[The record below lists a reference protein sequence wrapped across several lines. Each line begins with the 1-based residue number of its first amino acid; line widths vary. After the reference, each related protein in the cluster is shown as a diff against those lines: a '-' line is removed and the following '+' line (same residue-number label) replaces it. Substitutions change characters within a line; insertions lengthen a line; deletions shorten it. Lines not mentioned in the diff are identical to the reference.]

1 MNTITKYLEDSILIQ
16 QGSIFKPNPI
26 GIIERKGWG
35 HPDKLADDIAEYLS
49 CHYSNFT
56 ETRYGAVLHHNFDKL
71 CILGGSSRVEY
82 GKGWMTKPICIM
94 VNGRI
99 TESFNNENIPFRELI
114 QGLCYDFLKKRLPLL
129 NIPKDAKVKQN
140 LNGSSSPGRVFTKGR
155 SKLNM
160 RHKWFSPNTLED
172 LPERYRLFSNDTSI
186 GTGFAP
192 LSSAERLVK
201 DLVNYLSHNSNTGR
215 QKWIGTDVKVMAC
228 DLDKSIDVI
237 ACVPQ
242 IANFVKSRS
251 EYISNLSYL
260 KEECIKLI
268 WKYFPYKKINLL
280 LNARDIYEEDE
291 IYLTAIGS
299 SIESGDEGVVGRGN
313 RVNGLITPLRPMNL
327 EGVSGKNPVYH
338 VGKLYNIIANDIAN
352 VIHTECGGYVIVN
365 LISKTGGDLIAPWK
379 TIIQMEYLI
388 SKDKIIDII
397 KSVLENIPIITNR
410 IIQGKISMT

>member
-1 MNTITKYLEDSILIQ
+1 MNTITEYLEDTIIIQ
-16 QGSIFKPNPI
+16 QGSLFRPNPV

-35 HPDKLADDIAEYLS
+35 HPDKLADDLAEYLS
-49 CHYSNFT
+49 SHYSHFT
-56 ETRYGAVLHHNFDKL
+56 KTRYGAILHHNFDKL

-82 GKGWMTKPICIM
+82 GKGWMTKPICVM

-99 TESFNNENIPFRELI
+99 TESFNNENISFRELI

-129 NIPKDAKVKQN
+129 IIPNDAKIKQN
-140 LNGSSSPGRVFTKGR
+140 LNGSSSPGRVFTGC

-192 LSSAERLVK
+192 LSPAEILVK
-201 DLVNYLSHNSNTGR
+201 DLVDYLSQNSCTNR

-228 DLDKSIDVI
+228 DLDKHIDII

-242 IANFVKSRS
+242 IANFVKSRN
-251 EYISNLSYL
+251 EYISNLSFL

-268 WKYFPYKKINLL
+268 SEYFPDKKINLL
-280 LNARDIYEEDE
+280 LNARDIYEQDE

-313 RVNGLITPLRPMNL
+313 RVNGLITPLRPMNV

-338 VGKLYNIIANDIAN
+338 VGKLYNVIANEMAN
-352 VIHTECGGYVIVN
+352 AIHTEHGGYVMVN
-365 LISKTGGDLIAPWK
+365 LISKTGGDLIVPWK
-379 TIIQMEYLI
+379 TIIQMEYSI
-388 SKDKIIDII
+388 SKERIINII
-397 KSVLENIPIITNR
+397 KSILENIPIITNR
-410 IIQGKISMT
+410 IIQGEIKMA